1 MDDTDSRSCSASYP
15 GSIGPKTQK
24 CEVKGCLTC
33 PLLFDPTDVIIINGQ
48 INLDFR
54 AVNLDIRL
62 NFKDR
67 SISITIILLIL
78 LVIWINAKFV

>member
-1 MDDTDSRSCSASYP
+1 MDDSRSCRRASYP
-15 GSIGPKTQK
+15 GSIGPKTQR

-33 PLLFDPTDVIIINGQ
+33 PLLFDPTDVIIIIINGQ

-67 SISITIILLIL
+67 SITIEYY
-78 LVIWINAKFV
+78 